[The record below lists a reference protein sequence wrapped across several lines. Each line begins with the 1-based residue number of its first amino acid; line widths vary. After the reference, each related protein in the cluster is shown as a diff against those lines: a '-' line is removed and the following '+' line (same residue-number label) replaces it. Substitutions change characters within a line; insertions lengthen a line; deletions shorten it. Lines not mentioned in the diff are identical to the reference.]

1 MARSHHRKKHKQ
13 SLKQFKSAHD
23 TASAATASRNR
34 VSGKWMF
41 AVAGLIVGLAIGYFA
56 SGEMIWV
63 AVGAAGGA
71 TIGYLIGKK
80 IDDDR
85 TY

>member
-13 SLKQFKSAHD
+13 SLKQFKTSHD
-23 TASAATASRNR
+23 TATAATASRNR

-41 AVAGLIVGLAIGYFA
+41 AVAGLILGVAIGYFA
-56 SGEMIWV
+56 SGAMTWV
-63 AVGAAGGA
+63 AIGAIAGTA
-71 TIGYLIGKK
+71 IGFLIGKK

-85 TY
+85 TF